1 MKVLSIIT
9 PSNKEFD
16 TTINKILQG
25 SEYKHLK
32 NNLLDF
38 ITKIKESISQWIVKI
53 IKKTISNIPS
63 PDSVSNNLANI
74 LIIIGLLLIFVIVV
88 IIIVKVCKTFER
100 KSRIKEILGE
110 KISNKTTP
118 SSLRSTAKVF
128 GEKGDFREAIRY
140 DFIAILLLMHEKNII
155 YLDETKTNEEI
166 YQYLK
171 KNKFTIFS
179 IFEYI
184 INDFN
189 SSWYGH
195 KVYNRETYDKALKS
209 INLIWNEVI
218 AYEEKNK

>member
-9 PSNKEFD
+9 PSSKEFES
-16 TTINKILQG
+16 TINKILQG
-25 SEYKHLK
+25 TEYKHLK
-32 NNLLDF
+32 NGLFDF
-38 ITKIKESISQWIVKI
+38 IAKIKESVSQWIVKI

-74 LIIIGLLLIFVIVV
+74 LIVIGLLLIFTIVV
-88 IIIVKVCKTFER
+88 IIIVKVCNTFER

-118 SSLRSTAKVF
+118 SSLRSTAKAF
-128 GEKGDFREAIRY
+128 GEKEDFRAAIRY

-166 YQYLK
+166 VQYLI
-171 KNKFTIFS
+171 KNKFIMIS
-179 IFEYI
+179 IFINI

-195 KVYNRETYDKALKS
+195 QMYNRETYDKALKS